1 MTGGGGDRHS
11 FREIDPVQSL
21 RAPSFEFTELS
32 RHAELP
38 EHDRQLAELARR
50 AATEAVT
57 DRLLELTPVAGGLTE
72 FSLVLGDDDEDLLE
86 DGRANAH
93 AGRYAVALE
102 QLTTYLRTYP
112 GHQEARYLRAFCI
125 YRLDGQDQ
133 VEALRILWPLR
144 DEEMPDELRGS
155 VDDLRRE
162 LRRLLTPLEITA
174 YDRTSRSDPR
184 GALRRAEAFWQL
196 APEEGSLSHLV
207 ALGQARS
214 GALEQALD
222 TATRGAAEADVDREQ
237 VAALARSLLLPVLR
251 PLVAPAATAF
261 KDRNP
266 RLARSELSQLPA
278 RWRLQAVVRDFDAYL
293 AQCVAAR
300 GRTSLP
306 APQLPE
312 DRADDVYSLIAETD
326 AQQAAGLMRDGR
338 DLEAERLLARV
349 LLLVPGFRW
358 LNFLYAVCLLRVGRD
373 PDRAAAC
380 AEIAR
385 RDPTITQAEELLQ
398 AVRGWQ
404 EATVINPAVTEYIA
418 AMESVRGGASA
429 DRLTVLRNRLS
440 ALQHKLPT
448 LRSAAR
454 TERGR
459 RTVEE
464 LGKAIA
470 ERLLEVEDAV
480 VVADLYDR
488 YDAIM
493 STAKGGIRDS
503 AAADRLARSLDTLAS
518 QIKEL
523 RRRARTSISG
533 GQFDELAQAVA
544 ARRAEV
550 ERVKPGLQVSVLVR
564 RFNELLEPPSKPE
577 PDPDD
582 PFSSLQALLG
592 VAEPPRPDPVR
603 LLTELTRLRTEAE
616 ALRRNARG
624 MDSRDL
630 TRLDELL
637 SAVRSVLG
645 MR

>member
-1 MTGGGGDRHS
+1 MTGGGGNRHS

-21 RAPSFEFTELS
+21 RAPSFEFTELG

-57 DRLLELTPVAGGLTE
+57 DRLLELTPVADGLTE

-102 QLTTYLRTYP
+102 QLTTYLRTKP
-112 GHQEARYLRAFCI
+112 GHQEARYLRAFCM

-133 VEALRILWPLR
+133 VEALRILRPLR
-144 DEEMPDELRGS
+144 DEELPDELRAS
-155 VDDLRRE
+155 VGELRRE

-174 YDRTSRSDPR
+174 YDRTARSDPR

-207 ALGQARS
+207 ALAQARS
-214 GALEQALD
+214 GALQEALD
-222 TATRGAAEADVDREQ
+222 TATRGAAEAEVDREP
-237 VAALARSLLLPVLR
+237 VAALARSLLLPALR

-266 RLARSELSQLPA
+266 RLARRELTQLPA
-278 RWRLQAVVRDFDAYL
+278 RWRLRTVVKDFDDYL
-293 AQCVAAR
+293 AQCVATR
-300 GRTSLP
+300 GRSSLP
-306 APQLPE
+306 APRLPE

-326 AQQAAGLMRDGR
+326 AQTAAELMRNGNDR
-338 DLEAERLLARV
+338 EAERILARV
-349 LLLVPGFRW
+349 LPLVPGFRW
-358 LNFLYAVCLLRVGRD
+358 LNFLYAICLFRLGRD

-385 RDPTITQAEELLQ
+385 RDPAITQAGELLR

-404 EATVINPAVTEYIA
+404 EATVINPAVTEYVD

-429 DRLTVLRNRLS
+429 DRLTALRNRLF
-440 ALQHKLPT
+440 ALEHKLPA
-448 LRSAAR
+448 LHSAAR

-459 RTVEE
+459 RAVEE

-470 ERLLEVEDAV
+470 ERLSEVEDAL

-493 STAKGGIRDS
+493 SSARGGIPDS
-503 AAADRLARSLDTLAS
+503 AAADRLARSLDTLAA
-518 QIKEL
+518 QIREL
-523 RRRARTSISG
+523 RRRARTSTTG

-544 ARRAEV
+544 DRRAEV
-550 ERVKPGLQVSVLVR
+550 ERVKPGLQVSVLIR
-564 RFNELLEPPSKPE
+564 RFNELLEPPAPPE
-577 PDPDD
+577 PDPTG
-582 PFSSLQALLG
+582 PYAELYALLRT
-592 VAEPPRPDPVR
+592 EPSRPDPVKVV
-603 LLTELTRLRTEAE
+603 TELTRLRTEAE
-616 ALRRNARG
+616 TLRRSSRG
-624 MDSRDL
+624 MAPRDL
-630 TRLDELL
+630 ARLDELIG
-637 SAVRSVLG
+637 AVRSILG
-645 MR
+645 PR